1 MGIGRMLAESARKVV
16 RLQVGESDIWFD
28 YEIVPIDR
36 AVVLTAQR
44 TTSFA
49 LYEVT
54 KAMGSSEAAAAIKF
68 PEQEDLEG
76 MPQRELEQ
84 TLGNMM
90 HMLRQIDPGTIKEGA
105 AQIAS
110 IVCLGVRR
118 ARVWKHTAHMVEV
131 EESAL
136 HTDDDG
142 VEAMR
147 VTKVWRPRVDPHEE
161 DPDVAFEDIEVT
173 TQERLQDP
181 DQDVIWINSLP
192 PKHVKPLHD
201 AIFSMSSEDAARIAR
216 FR

>member
-1 MGIGRMLAESARKVV
+1 MGIGRMLAKSAREVV
-16 RLQVGESDIWFD
+16 RLQVGDSNIWFD

-118 ARVWKHTAHMVEV
+118 ARAWTDEAYLVGEG
-131 EESAL
+131 ESLA
-136 HTDDDG
+136 
-142 VEAMR
+142 
-147 VTKVWRPRVDPHEE
+147 PRVAPDED
-161 DPDVAFEDIEVT
+161 DPDVPFEDIEIT
-173 TQERLQDP
+173 TQERLQDAEH
-181 DQDVIWINSLP
+181 DVVWVNSLP
-192 PKHVKPLHD
+192 PSHIKPLHD

>member
-1 MGIGRMLAESARKVV
+1 MGIGRMLTESAREVV
-16 RLQVGESDIWFD
+16 RLQVGDSNVWID

-54 KAMGSSEAAAAIKF
+54 KAMGSSGAAAAIKV
-68 PEQEDLEG
+68 PESEEDLEG
-76 MPQRELEQ
+76 LDRRELEQ

-118 ARVWKHTAHMVEV
+118 ARAWTHEAHLVGEG
-131 EESAL
+131 ETLA
-136 HTDDDG
+136 
-142 VEAMR
+142 
-147 VTKVWRPRVDPHEE
+147 PRVGPSDP
-161 DPDVAFEDIEVT
+161 DPDVPFEDIEIT

-181 DQDVIWINSLP
+181 DQDVVWINSLP